1 MIKLTQLQTH
11 DIKRAA
17 NPKQSALAD
26 LYIPDFNADSK
37 KAIAKYV
44 IETYDLGELDGVKTT
59 VSQHILDFTYLNGAS
74 VSRVTGKI
82 TYDE

>member
-1 MIKLTQLQTH
+1 MIKLTQLKKH
-11 DIKRAA
+11 EIKRIA

-37 KAIAKYV
+37 KAIATYV
-44 IETYDLGELDGVKTT
+44 IETYALGELDGVKTT
-59 VSQHILDFTYLNGAS
+59 VSQHILDFTYLNDTRI
-74 VSRVTGKI
+74 SRVTGKI